1 MRVALYSRVST
12 QAIREAT
19 LSGLKSA
26 RARGVKLGRPSTVVP
41 VD

>member
-1 MRVALYSRVST
+1 MKVALYARVLT

-19 LSGLKSA
+19 LSGLNSA
-26 RARGVKLGRPSTVVP
+26 RARGVKLGRPSTAMP